1 MHRLMHVLWMLILF
15 EMGVLLLFLPW
26 LNLWETNYF
35 LSHYPSLGPYLLHPS
50 LRGAISGLG
59 ALDILLAARMLR
71 RPPPAAQTRS
81 V

>member
-1 MHRLMHVLWMLILF
+1 MQRVLNVLWMLVLF

-26 LNLWETNYF
+26 LHFWEANYF
-35 LSHYPSLGPYLLHPS
+35 LARYPSLMPYLLHPS

-71 RPPPAAQTRS
+71 RPAMPAETHS

>member
-1 MHRLMHVLWMLILF
+1 MQRLLNVLWMLVLF

-26 LNLWETNYF
+26 VHFWEANYF
-35 LSHYPSLGPYLLHPS
+35 LSRYPSLAPYLLHPS
-50 LRGAISGLG
+50 LRGAISGVG